1 MACYLLMKK
10 SRCLLSVLLCACSI
24 SCANLV
30 QVKID
35 VVDQRTALEN
45 QVLGSYQELD
55 GDLQLM
61 ASVRSIDDEGRLQ
74 PTPTIPKGKRTAIMA
89 MQRSRFNL
97 DDIERFKTTGAI
109 GETMDGYLA
118 YRPTDKTRA
127 DSRLEKFVNHLVA
140 EENHDRK
147 ILYERIV
154 VINDNLAE
162 GDLPKVERILSQ
174 LNHDNAKPGE
184 WIQLDTGEWIKKGKK

>member
-1 MACYLLMKK
+1 MKK
-10 SRCLLSVLLCACSI
+10 SLWLLPVLLCVCSI

-45 QVLGSYQELD
+45 QVLGSYQEID
-55 GDLQLM
+55 GDLMLM
-61 ASVRSIDDEGRLQ
+61 ASVRSIDNEGRLK
-74 PTPTIPKGKRTAIMA
+74 PAPVIPEGKRAAIMA

-97 DDIERFKTTGAI
+97 DDIERFKTIGAI

-118 YRPTDKTRA
+118 YRPIGKTRA
-127 DSRLEKFVNHLVA
+127 DPKLEKFVNHLIT
-140 EENHDRK
+140 EENRDRK

-154 VINDNLAE
+154 VINDNLVE
-162 GDLPKVERILSQ
+162 GDLPKVERILSK

-184 WIQLDTGEWIKKGKK
+184 WIQLDTGEWIQKGKK